1 MDSKSLLTIAD
12 RTAGQW
18 LEVREGDIRADRT
31 SGRRAAAKDIALVQ
45 RRHQDFE
52 AGLVGRAKSAVL
64 ALRTELNTVAADN
77 RRQIDEIAR
86 ERDENIGQKLSEAR
100 ETRQSTLAALENKYG
115 PSSAKHSSQARALEQ
130 AERDHRSVRAAVAG
144 RLLRIQMR
152 RAYLPALAFLAVLEV
167 PINRL
172 AFELFF
178 QDTPLFSLI
187 LAAGVGILL
196 MFLAHTAGLSARREA
211 QPGLWKQVRHGAALV
226 LIVALSLAVIYGLA
240 AMRQL
245 YVQMLQNDSGT
256 LQQQVESILNSGPA
270 TTVSHVVSTKLGV
283 AGVTLMILNL
293 AVFVVGATLSFI
305 RHDPHPDYEAAWRA
319 EQTAKRRLTRTRT
332 GYEGRLA
339 TTRKEHDTKIQALDE
354 LLRETQSKHDQL
366 AAEAAAIE
374 PFFFDT
380 VDRIANAVRG
390 RSLAFVE
397 GALGALPDGTT
408 GGSVHEI
415 RASTE
420 PHIREQLLADADQ
433 GLT

>member
-1 MDSKSLLTIAD
+1 MDNKSLLTIAD

-31 SGRRAAAKDIALVQ
+31 TGRRAAARDIALVQ

-52 AGLVGRAKSAVL
+52 AGLVGRAKAAVL
-64 ALRTELNTVAADN
+64 ALRTELTAAAADN
-77 RRQIDEIAR
+77 RRQVDDIAR
-86 ERDENIGQKLSEAR
+86 ERDENIGQKLREAR
-100 ETRQSTLAALENKYG
+100 EGRQSTLASLENKYG
-115 PSSAKHSSQARALEQ
+115 PSSAKHSSQARALEH
-130 AERDHRSVRAAVAG
+130 AERDHRSVRAAVGG
-144 RLLRIQMR
+144 RLLRVQLKR
-152 RAYLPALAFLAVLEV
+152 GYLPALAFLAVLEV

-187 LAAGVGILL
+187 LAGGVGILL
-196 MFLAHTAGLSARREA
+196 MFLAHTAGLLARREA

-226 LIVALSLAVIYGLA
+226 LIIALSLAVIYGLA
-240 AMRQL
+240 SMRQL

-256 LQQQVESILNSGPA
+256 LEQQVQAILNNGAA
-270 TTVSHVVSTKLGV
+270 TAVSHVVSTKLGI

-319 EQTAKRRLTRTRT
+319 EQTAKRQLTRTRAR
-332 GYEGRLA
+332 YEARIA

-366 AAEAAAIE
+366 ATQAAAIE

-397 GALGALPDGTT
+397 GALAALPDGIR
-408 GGSVHEI
+408 GGAISDI
-415 RASTE
+415 QASTE
-420 PHIREQLLADADQ
+420 EHIREQLLAGVDQ
-433 GLT
+433 GLS

>member
-178 QDTPLFSLI
+178 QDTPL
-187 LAAGVGILL
+187 
-196 MFLAHTAGLSARREA
+196 
-211 QPGLWKQVRHGAALV
+211 
-226 LIVALSLAVIYGLA
+226 
-240 AMRQL
+240 
-245 YVQMLQNDSGT
+245 
-256 LQQQVESILNSGPA
+256 
-270 TTVSHVVSTKLGV
+270 
-283 AGVTLMILNL
+283 
-293 AVFVVGATLSFI
+293 
-305 RHDPHPDYEAAWRA
+305 
-319 EQTAKRRLTRTRT
+319 
-332 GYEGRLA
+332 
-339 TTRKEHDTKIQALDE
+339 
-354 LLRETQSKHDQL
+354 
-366 AAEAAAIE
+366 
-374 PFFFDT
+374 
-380 VDRIANAVRG
+380 
-390 RSLAFVE
+390 
-397 GALGALPDGTT
+397 
-408 GGSVHEI
+408 
-415 RASTE
+415 
-420 PHIREQLLADADQ
+420 
-433 GLT
+433 